1 MDYEILMVEAAGPT
15 GTHFEKAAAE
25 LAEKVTAAMREGWR
39 PKGGVAVGQ
48 SQMTRAPYLFQAMV
62 RGM

>member
-1 MDYEILMVEAAGPT
+1 MDYEILIVEAAGPM

-39 PKGGVAVGQ
+39 PKGGVACAV
-48 SQMTRAPYLFQAMV
+48 SQMTREPYLMQAMV
-62 RGM
+62 RGL